1 MQMNQKTPW
10 ANAYEG
16 RIFKRLPVACRR
28 KYIFCLFIAM
38 SCMLL
43 FSTCLD
49 AQSNAQKLFSEA
61 MAARAAGNLNLAEQ
75 KYLEVT
81 RLVPGNAN
89 AYENLGIVY
98 VMEMKYRNAVDVLKK
113 AILLEPKL
121 AGAHVMLGLSYY
133 ELYDPHN
140 AVRAFHSAL
149 RLNPNDKN
157 ALLYMARSQ
166 IQIRDYKGAVATLEK
181 ASKLEPSN
189 PDVVYCL
196 GLSYMKLML
205 EAVNRL
211 GVIAP
216 KSYQFFL
223 LLAQDAEARDDDRAA
238 ITDYR
243 QALEVQPRAIG
254 VHYALG
260 NAYARVGQYDRAADE
275 FKTELKFNPDDP
287 LALWKLGLL
296 ALRTNPQE
304 ARKFLGRAIL
314 LKPDFA
320 PAVVADG
327 RALALLGH
335 TSEAVV
341 KFRKAERLD
350 PNEDSVHYLLA
361 NAYRRLGQL
370 KESEKEMARFKELAK
385 LKSERTKEEASE
397 LIELTRFA
405 EKANA
410 TESGTRRG
418 DE

>member
-1 MQMNQKTPW
+1 MFRWVVGCHGKHIYNTFVTFFCVALLAVTS
-10 ANAYEG
+10 AN
-16 RIFKRLPVACRR
+16 
-28 KYIFCLFIAM
+28 
-38 SCMLL
+38 
-43 FSTCLD
+43 
-49 AQSNAQKLFSEA
+49 AQSNARKLFSEA
-61 MAARAAGNLNLAEQ
+61 MAARAAGNLSLAEQ

-81 RLVPGNAN
+81 HVVPGNAN

-98 VMEMKYRNAVDVLKK
+98 VMEIKYRNAVDVLKK
-113 AILLEPKL
+113 AILLEPNL

-133 ELYDPHN
+133 ELYDPDN

-157 ALLYMARSQ
+157 ALLYLAKSQ

-181 ASKLEPSN
+181 ARKLEPSN

-260 NAYARVGQYDRAADE
+260 NAYARVGQYDQAADE

-385 LKSERTKEEASE
+385 VKSERTKEEASE

-410 TESGTRRG
+410 TESGTHRG